1 MFNGARVLFVF
12 DFSCRNIDSTILG
25 SDAIRDVC
33 AICLLINNVQRTNL
47 LRLVVLVPS
56 VNDITN
62 IDIRI
67 MRDNIC
73 IIQIQSL
80 FLVLNNI

>member
-1 MFNGARVLFVF
+1 MVHHSGERC
-12 DFSCRNIDSTILG
+12 DIDSTILG

-33 AICLLINNVQRTNL
+33 AISLLIHNVQRTNL

-67 MRDNIC
+67 MRDNIR